1 MIAPDQVVNACE
13 LETAIKRRGN
23 DVHVLSGIKAGDQ
36 IVLSG
41 QVRLS
46 NDTKVHVV
54 ENDALAVPAQTPML

>member
-1 MIAPDQVVNACE
+1 MKRAKQVVVKAGE
-13 LETAIKRRGN
+13 RRGN
-23 DVHVLSGIKAGDQ
+23 DVHVLSGIKAGDE